1 MLQNVTSLDHQILHL
16 VCADHMP
23 YIALEQVAGLSVAGD
38 TALHLG
44 ELNS

>member
-1 MLQNVTSLDHQILHL
+1 MLQKVTSLDHQILHL

-23 YIALEQVAGLSVAGD
+23 YIALEQVAGLSVAG
-38 TALHLG
+38 AAAFHLC